1 MKVLTQSRPDK
12 GWMLAG
18 ACLMLTAT
26 FSAIPVWAQDAARKT
41 IGITPLVSNVASIQA
56 DDATDLFI
64 NALMET
70 SRFTIKPPD
79 ANGAF
84 IGVDYVLETTISEGK
99 TLGEG
104 KIGNNALNF
113 FKDAVTSNVPIK
125 LTIRIFDPRSN
136 ALVNSVTVKSSDTK
150 SDKVNLGDVQSLMG
164 AFGASNDKDASS
176 GSAALEAR
184 VGDLIQQ
191 AVNRLVNQLGGSAG
205 GGGRSMTQ
213 RTPLTR

>member
-1 MKVLTQSRPDK
+1 MKVLTQSRPGK

-18 ACLMLTAT
+18 VCLALSAT
-26 FSAIPVWAQDAARKT
+26 FSTMPAWAQDAAHKT

-56 DDATDLFI
+56 EAATDLFI
-64 NALMET
+64 NTLMET
-70 SRFTIKPPD
+70 NRFTIKPPD
-79 ANGAF
+79 VNGAF
-84 IGVDYVLETTISEGK
+84 TGVDYVLETTISEGK

-104 KIGNNALNF
+104 KIGSNALGF
-113 FKDAVTSNVPIK
+113 LKDTVTANVPIN

-150 SDKVNLGDVQSLMG
+150 SNKVNLGDVQSLMG
-164 AFGASNDKDASS
+164 AFGASKEAPS

-184 VGDLIQQ
+184 VGDLIEQ
-191 AVNRLVNQLGGSAG
+191 AVTRLVNQLGGSAG
-205 GGGRSMTQ
+205 GGRSTTQ